1 MRAYWSLA
9 VAPAATWR
17 CGDEVFGHRRMLAG
31 HGDQGFVR
39 CWFSF
44 SDAAG
49 QGSIQSDSK
58 NALFG
63 GREGLQ
69 RMPSNGSCL

>member
-1 MRAYWSLA
+1 MREYWSLA

-49 QGSIQSDSK
+49 HGSIQSGIK
-58 NALFG
+58 TFG
-63 GREGLQ
+63 LSVWILQ
-69 RMPSNGSCL
+69 GGS